1 MDKCARNNKILLV
14 QLFSNGDCLY
24 ATTVAKQIKQD
35 YPDCHLT
42 WAVAGFCRSI
52 LEGNPYIDAI
62 LEINDV
68 PKNDVVAFR
77 RLKRRLYAEKG
88 KGLWKE
94 LFITQNMDDNQAY
107 YDGCIRTGILRAY
120 PHPVTVD
127 ITPVIRLTE
136 EEKEKAHAF
145 AIAHELKSYQHRIL
159 FEFAPQSGQLP
170 ITKEFAVKLAEK
182 IVENT
187 ENSVILSSALKI
199 NHPNKRIIDGS
210 TLTLRETAALTFYCT
225 HLIGC
230 SSGIT
235 WITTSDSAKL
245 LPMIQL
251 INPNTDWVNPV
262 SRDFQRHGKSTDSI
276 IDLLNLNQQNIIRCL
291 QLCLTDFPVA
301 KQKYN
306 EIIPVQF
313 KTSRKI
319 VYNLICY
326 FQFEAIIKHIKVNTE
341 EYGNNWSFYTQVA
354 LAFLFFPF
362 TLLRN
367 FLIKRIL
374 IPFKYRN

>member
-1 MDKCARNNKILLV
+1 MDKPALNNKILLV

-24 ATTVAKQIKQD
+24 ATTIARQIKQD
-35 YPDCHLT
+35 YPGCHLT

-52 LEGNPYIDAI
+52 IESNPHIDAM

-77 RLKRRLYAEKG
+77 RLKKRLYTEKRN
-88 KGLWKE
+88 GLWRE
-94 LFITQNMDDNQAY
+94 LFITQNMDENQAY

-127 ITPVIRLTE
+127 VTPVLRLTE

-145 AIAHELKSYQHRIL
+145 AIAHELRNYQYRIL

-170 ITKEFAVKLAEK
+170 ITKDFAVKLAEK
-182 IVENT
+182 IVENKDT
-187 ENSVILSSALKI
+187 SVILSSALQI

-251 INPNTDWVNPV
+251 VNPNTDWVNPV
-262 SRDFQRHGKSTDSI
+262 SRDFQRHGKSTDNI
-276 IDLLNLNQQNIIRCL
+276 IDLLNLNLQNIICCL
-291 QLCLTDFPVA
+291 QLCLTDFPAA
-301 KQKYN
+301 KRKYS
-306 EIIPVQF
+306 EAIPVRF

-319 VYNLICY
+319 IYNLICY
-326 FQFEAIIKHIKVNTE
+326 FQFKAIIKHIRVNTK
-341 EYGNNWSFYTQVA
+341 EYGANRSFYTQVV

-362 TLLRN
+362 KLLRN
-367 FLIKRIL
+367 FLTKKVFTNIN
-374 IPFKYRN
+374 RN

>member
-1 MDKCARNNKILLV
+1 MNRPADHNKILLV

-24 ATTVAKQIKQD
+24 ATTIARQIKQD
-35 YPDCHLT
+35 YPGCHLT
-42 WAVAGFCRSI
+42 WAIAGFCRSI

-68 PKNDVVAFR
+68 PKNDVAAFR
-77 RLKRRLYAEKG
+77 RLKKRLYTEKRN
-88 KGLWKE
+88 GLWKE
-94 LFITQNMDDNQAY
+94 LFITQNMDENQAY
-107 YDGCIRTGILRAY
+107 YDGCIRTGIFRSY

-127 ITPVIRLTE
+127 ITPVIRPT
-136 EEKEKAHAF
+136 EKEKEKTCVF
-145 AIAHELKSYQHRIL
+145 AKAHELENYQYRVL

-187 ENSVILSSALKI
+187 DIAVILSSAIKI

-235 WITTSDSAKL
+235 WISTSDHAKL

-251 INPNTDWVNPV
+251 VNPNTDWVNPV
-262 SRDFQRHGKSTDSI
+262 SRDFQRHGKSTDNI
-276 IDLLNLNQQNIIRCL
+276 IDLLNLDQQNIICCL
-291 QLCLTDFPVA
+291 QLCLTDFPAA
-301 KQKYN
+301 KRKYN
-306 EIIPVQF
+306 EIIPVRF
-313 KTSRKI
+313 KTSKKI

-326 FQFEAIIKHIKVNTE
+326 FQFKAIIKHIKVNE
-341 EYGNNWSFYTQVA
+341 EVYGNNWSFYKQVV
-354 LAFLFFPF
+354 LAFLFFPL
-362 TLLRN
+362 TLLHN
-367 FLIKRIL
+367 FLTKRIL
-374 IPFKYRN
+374 TPFKSRI